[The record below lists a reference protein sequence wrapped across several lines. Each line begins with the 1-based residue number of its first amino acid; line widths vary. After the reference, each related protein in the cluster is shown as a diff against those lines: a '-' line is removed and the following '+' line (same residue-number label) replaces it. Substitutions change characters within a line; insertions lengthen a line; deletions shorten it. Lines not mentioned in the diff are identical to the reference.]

1 MLLKA
6 NVEAKQPIV
15 QELKTKLETAKISVL
30 ADYRGLNV
38 AQDTELRRRLR
49 EAGVEYRV
57 VKNTLT
63 RLAAN
68 QLGLQEL
75 DAYLEG
81 PTAIAFSVE
90 DPVAPAK
97 VLAEFAK
104 TNKALEI
111 KAGILEGKI
120 IDINGVRAL
129 AELPSREVLLSK
141 VLGGM
146 QAPLYGF
153 ANVLQGNLRNLVYV
167 LEAVREKKA
176 AEA

>member
-1 MLLKA
+1 MAKA
-6 NVEAKQPIV
+6 NIQAKEPVV
-15 QELKTKLETAKISVL
+15 QEIKGKLEASKGAVL

-38 AQDTELRRRLR
+38 AQVTELRRRLR
-49 EAGVEYRV
+49 EAGVEYKV

-63 RLAAN
+63 KLAAAE
-68 QLGLQEL
+68 LGLEGL
-75 DAYLEG
+75 NPYLEG
-81 PTAIAFSVE
+81 PTAIAFGIE

-97 VLAEFAK
+97 ILSEFAK

-111 KAGILEGKI
+111 KAGVLEGKV
-120 IDINGVRAL
+120 IDFNGVKAL
-129 AELPSREVLLSK
+129 ADLPSREVLLAK

-167 LEAVREKKA
+167 LEAIRKQKA
-176 AEA
+176 GEA